1 MRYFLRLSNTSLGR
15 CHTNV
20 TMETFLQTP
29 TDHSH
34 TPNPNRLPLIRIQNQ
49 LKERGASS
57 EEPTSTILQN
67 VLCTVSVNIVAEL
80 PSTQALSQTI
90 RRQRVPPS
98 LETNSNLPSSL
109 KQTDRGENF
118 ILFEDESMIIFTSHS
133 NLNVLNECKHWF
145 VDGTFSVS
153 APIIPLCKSCC
164 LIIGMSSEIFPAI
177 YCT

>member
-1 MRYFLRLSNTSLGR
+1 MCLGR
-15 CHTNV
+15 CHTNL

-29 TDHSH
+29 SNHSH
-34 TPNPNRLPLIRIQNQ
+34 TPNPNRLLLIRIQNQ

-67 VLCTVSVNIVAEL
+67 VLRTVPVNIVAEL

-90 RRQRVPPS
+90 RRQRVPTP
-98 LETNSNLPSSL
+98 LETNCNLPSAL

-118 ILFEDESMIIFTSHS
+118 VLFEDESMIIFASHS
-133 NLNVLNECKHWF
+133 NLNVLKECKHWF

-153 APIIPLCKSCC
+153 APIITRCNSWC
-164 LIIGMSSEIFPAI
+164 LI
-177 YCT
+177 